1 MRVRNGSGCKELFP
15 EPDLKWIGGEL
26 MCLAVPMRV
35 SRIVDEETAVVS
47 QGETKLEI
55 STALLQD
62 VRLGDYVIVHAG
74 FAIDILD
81 LQEAEERLELFRR
94 MKDAAP

>member
-1 MRVRNGSGCKELFP
+1 
-15 EPDLKWIGGEL
+15 